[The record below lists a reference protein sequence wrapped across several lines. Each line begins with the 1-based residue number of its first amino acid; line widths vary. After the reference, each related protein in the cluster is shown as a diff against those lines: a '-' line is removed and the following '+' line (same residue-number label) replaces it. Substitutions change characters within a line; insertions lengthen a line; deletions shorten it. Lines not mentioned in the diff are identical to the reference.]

1 MNEIEKILE
10 LVDYNKPNAW
20 KELKEKLTD
29 EVNKSNS
36 IAELCKV
43 TQSLIEGITELQ
55 KKLIDSLEEQR
66 RLSEQFK
73 GSIDDIQYYHK
84 ENFKLKE
91 LIGLEQFK
99 NKCLLDKFEFLTK
112 KRYQV
117 IIKEIE
123 DLKEI

>member
-20 KELKEKLTD
+20 KELKEKLTN

-43 TQSLIEGITELQ
+43 TQHLIEGITELQ
-55 KKLIDSLEEQR
+55 KKLISSLEEQR
-66 RLSEQFK
+66 HLSEQVE
-73 GSIDDIQYYHK
+73 SAIDDIDYFK
-84 ENFKLKE
+84 RENFKLKE

-99 NKCLLDKFEFLTK
+99 NKCLLDKFEFLTN

-117 IIKEIE
+117 IIKE
-123 DLKEI
+123 LKED